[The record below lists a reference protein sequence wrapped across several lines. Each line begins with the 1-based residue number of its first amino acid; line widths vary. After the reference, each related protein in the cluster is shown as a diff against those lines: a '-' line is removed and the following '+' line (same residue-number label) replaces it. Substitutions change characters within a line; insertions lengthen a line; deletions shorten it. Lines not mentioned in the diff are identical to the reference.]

1 MSLVSESPGNLSATR
16 GKSWNLVGNDA
27 DRRHTDA
34 DADVKIFM
42 STHLCSTAL
51 CYFFTTCDSDECSVW
66 MLLSYCVVSNC
77 CLSLYLNV
85 AGLRQRPGKMLPRS
99 WKVLEFFVTVGV

>member
-51 CYFFTTCDSDECSVW
+51 CYFFTTCDSDEHILQYGCCYRTVW
-66 MLLSYCVVSNC
+66 LVTAIFSNC
-77 CLSLYLNV
+77 YI
-85 AGLRQRPGKMLPRS
+85 
-99 WKVLEFFVTVGV
+99 